1 MLPVLETSLPDVEIC
16 TENTPPDKYL
26 AGFDVEI
33 MRNSLLML
41 FAKGS
46 NLLDQNIRN
55 STSCLR
61 NFAPEAGRGADIGFR
76 LSFETPA
83 RHRPRNLG
91 QCGRNSTVAIPTVK

>member
-55 STSCLR
+55 SIPACVILR
-61 NFAPEAGRGADIGFR
+61 LKPAEAQISGSG
-76 LSFETPA
+76 
-83 RHRPRNLG
+83 
-91 QCGRNSTVAIPTVK
+91 